1 MDVHSSTIPR
11 ARIQPTD
18 PFLEPSPAIASLHG
32 RLFIRASQDF
42 EPTGGCDE
50 LDAEQ
55 VTSPRRPL
63 PREGVGSGYDAVVQP
78 CGRCGDSRE
87 LSELPAHV
95 RAIHRV
101 PPLSRCPMNRTWKLT
116 QLRPQ
121 IYRGGWY
128 RNHPGSLGAE
138 QCGERRLFND
148 RYWEFT
154 TLGFRVCRSV
164 Q

>member
-1 MDVHSSTIPR
+1 
-11 ARIQPTD
+11 
-18 PFLEPSPAIASLHG
+18 
-32 RLFIRASQDF
+32 
-42 EPTGGCDE
+42 
-50 LDAEQ
+50 
-55 VTSPRRPL
+55 
-63 PREGVGSGYDAVVQP
+63 
-78 CGRCGDSRE
+78 
-87 LSELPAHV
+87 
-95 RAIHRV
+95 
-101 PPLSRCPMNRTWKLT
+101 MNRTWKLT